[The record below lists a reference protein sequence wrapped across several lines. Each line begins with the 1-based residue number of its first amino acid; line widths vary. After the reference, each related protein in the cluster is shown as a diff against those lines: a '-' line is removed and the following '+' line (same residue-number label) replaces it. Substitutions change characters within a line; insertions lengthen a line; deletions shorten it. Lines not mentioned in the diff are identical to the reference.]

1 MITSAAR
8 AADLITGQRHGLGV
22 LAGPASIGE
31 LFDKITI
38 LEIKKSKI
46 KDDNKLI
53 FINKE
58 LDLLKKVVKSKNIN
72 TRSLSPLIKKL
83 KNVNLKLWNVEDKL
97 RKFEKNKQFKKD
109 FINYARKVYYT
120 NDKRAILK
128 NEINLKTNSII
139 SEVKSY
145 EKY

>member
-1 MITSAAR
+1 MKIN
-8 AADLITGQRHGLGV
+8 I
-22 LAGPASIGE
+22 PASIGE

-46 KDDNKLI
+46 KDENKLI

-58 LDLLKKVVKSKNIN
+58 LNLLKKVVKSKKIN
-72 TRSLSPLIKKL
+72 TRSLSALIKKL

>member
-1 MITSAAR
+1 MKIN
-8 AADLITGQRHGLGV
+8 I
-22 LAGPASIGE
+22 PASIGE

-58 LDLLKKVVKSKNIN
+58 LDLLKKVVRSKKIN
-72 TRSLSPLIKKL
+72 TRSLGPLIKKL

>member
-1 MITSAAR
+1 MKIN
-8 AADLITGQRHGLGV
+8 I
-22 LAGPASIGE
+22 PASIGE

-38 LEIKKSKI
+38 LEIKKLKI
-46 KDDNKLI
+46 RDRNKLI
-53 FINKE
+53 FVNKE
-58 LDLLKKVVKSKNIN
+58 LNLLKKVVRSKKIN

-109 FINYARKVYYT
+109 FINYARKVYFT

>member
-1 MITSAAR
+1 MKIN
-8 AADLITGQRHGLGV
+8 I
-22 LAGPASIGE
+22 PASIGE

-58 LDLLKKVVKSKNIN
+58 LDLLKKVVKTKKIN

-109 FINYARKVYYT
+109 FINYARKVYFT

>member
-1 MITSAAR
+1 MKIN
-8 AADLITGQRHGLGV
+8 I
-22 LAGPASIGE
+22 PASIGE

-46 KDDNKLI
+46 KDENKLI

-58 LDLLKKVVKSKNIN
+58 LNLLKKVVKSKKIN
-72 TRSLSPLIKKL
+72 TRSLGSLIKKL

>member
-1 MITSAAR
+1 MKIN
-8 AADLITGQRHGLGV
+8 I
-22 LAGPASIGE
+22 PASIGE

-58 LDLLKKVVKSKNIN
+58 LDLLKKVVRSKKIN
-72 TRSLSPLIKKL
+72 TRSLGPLIKKL

-120 NDKRAILK
+120 NDKRSILK

-139 SEVKSY
+139 NEVKSY

>member
-1 MITSAAR
+1 MKIN
-8 AADLITGQRHGLGV
+8 I
-22 LAGPASIGE
+22 PASIGE

-46 KDDNKLI
+46 KDENKLI

-58 LDLLKKVVKSKNIN
+58 LHLLKKVVKSKKIN
-72 TRSLSPLIKKL
+72 TRSLSSLVKKL

>member
-1 MITSAAR
+1 MKIN
-8 AADLITGQRHGLGV
+8 I
-22 LAGPASIGE
+22 PASIGE

-46 KDDNKLI
+46 KDENKLI

-58 LDLLKKVVKSKNIN
+58 LNLLKKVVKSKKIN
-72 TRSLSPLIKKL
+72 TRSLSSLVKKL

-120 NDKRAILK
+120 NDKRATLK

>member
-1 MITSAAR
+1 MKIN
-8 AADLITGQRHGLGV
+8 I
-22 LAGPASIGE
+22 PASIGE

-38 LEIKKSKI
+38 LEIKKLKI
-46 KDDNKLI
+46 KDKSKLI

-58 LDLLKKVVKSKNIN
+58 LNLLKKVVTSKKIN
-72 TRSLSPLIKKL
+72 TRSIKPLIKKL
-83 KNVNLKLWNVEDKL
+83 KDVNLKLWNVEDKL

>member
-1 MITSAAR
+1 MKIN
-8 AADLITGQRHGLGV
+8 I
-22 LAGPASIGE
+22 PASIGE

-46 KDDNKLI
+46 KDENKLI

-58 LDLLKKVVKSKNIN
+58 LNLLKKVVKSKKIN
-72 TRSLSPLIKKL
+72 TRSLSSLVRKL

>member
-1 MITSAAR
+1 MKIN
-8 AADLITGQRHGLGV
+8 I
-22 LAGPASIGE
+22 PASIGE

-38 LEIKKSKI
+38 IEIKKSKI

-58 LDLLKKVVKSKNIN
+58 LDLLKKVVKSKKIN

>member
-1 MITSAAR
+1 MKIN
-8 AADLITGQRHGLGV
+8 I
-22 LAGPASIGE
+22 PASIGE

-46 KDDNKLI
+46 KDENKLI

-58 LDLLKKVVKSKNIN
+58 LNLLKNVVKSKKIN
-72 TRSLSPLIKKL
+72 TRSLSSLVKKL

>member
-1 MITSAAR
+1 MKIN
-8 AADLITGQRHGLGV
+8 I
-22 LAGPASIGE
+22 PASIGE

-58 LDLLKKVVKSKNIN
+58 LDLLKKVVRSKKIN
-72 TRSLSPLIKKL
+72 TRSLGPLIKQL

-109 FINYARKVYYT
+109 FISYARKVYYT

>member
-1 MITSAAR
+1 MKIN
-8 AADLITGQRHGLGV
+8 I
-22 LAGPASIGE
+22 PASIGE

-58 LDLLKKVVKSKNIN
+58 LDLLKKVVRSKKIN
-72 TRSLSPLIKKL
+72 TRSLGPLIKKL

-97 RKFEKNKQFKKD
+97 RKFEKNKQFKID

-120 NDKRAILK
+120 NDKRSILK

>member
-1 MITSAAR
+1 MKIN
-8 AADLITGQRHGLGV
+8 I
-22 LAGPASIGE
+22 PASIGE

-58 LDLLKKVVKSKNIN
+58 LDLLKNVVKSKKIN

-97 RKFEKNKQFKKD
+97 RKFEKNKQFKND
-109 FINYARKVYYT
+109 FSAQ
-120 NDKRAILK
+120 
-128 NEINLKTNSII
+128 
-139 SEVKSY
+139 
-145 EKY
+145 

>member
-1 MITSAAR
+1 MKIN
-8 AADLITGQRHGLGV
+8 I
-22 LAGPASIGE
+22 PASIGE

-58 LDLLKKVVKSKNIN
+58 LDLLKKVVKSKKIN

-97 RKFEKNKQFKKD
+97 RKFEKNKKFKKD
-109 FINYARKVYYT
+109 FINYARKVYFT

>member
-1 MITSAAR
+1 MKIN
-8 AADLITGQRHGLGV
+8 I
-22 LAGPASIGE
+22 PASIGE

-58 LDLLKKVVKSKNIN
+58 LDLLKKVVKSKKIN

-97 RKFEKNKQFKKD
+97 RKLEKNKQFKKD

>member
-1 MITSAAR
+1 MKIN
-8 AADLITGQRHGLGV
+8 I
-22 LAGPASIGE
+22 PASIGE

-38 LEIKKSKI
+38 LEIKKLKI
-46 KDDNKLI
+46 RDRNKLI
-53 FINKE
+53 FVNKE
-58 LDLLKKVVKSKNIN
+58 LNLLKKVVRSKKIN

>member
-1 MITSAAR
+1 MKIN
-8 AADLITGQRHGLGV
+8 I
-22 LAGPASIGE
+22 PASIGE

-46 KDDNKLI
+46 KDNNKLI

-58 LDLLKKVVKSKNIN
+58 LNLLKKVVKSKKIN
-72 TRSLSPLIKKL
+72 TRSLSSLIKKL

>member
-1 MITSAAR
+1 MKIN
-8 AADLITGQRHGLGV
+8 I
-22 LAGPASIGE
+22 PASIGE

-58 LDLLKKVVKSKNIN
+58 LNLLKKVVKSKKIN

-120 NDKRAILK
+120 NDKRSILK

>member
-1 MITSAAR
+1 MKIN
-8 AADLITGQRHGLGV
+8 I
-22 LAGPASIGE
+22 PASIGE

-46 KDDNKLI
+46 KDENKLI

-58 LDLLKKVVKSKNIN
+58 LNLLKKVVKSKKIN
-72 TRSLSPLIKKL
+72 TRSLSTLVKRL

>member
-1 MITSAAR
+1 MKIN
-8 AADLITGQRHGLGV
+8 I
-22 LAGPASIGE
+22 PASIGE

-58 LDLLKKVVKSKNIN
+58 LDLLKKVVKSKKIN

-83 KNVNLKLWNVEDKL
+83 KIVNLKLWNVDDKL

>member
-1 MITSAAR
+1 MKIN
-8 AADLITGQRHGLGV
+8 I
-22 LAGPASIGE
+22 PASIGE

-46 KDDNKLI
+46 KDNNKLI

-58 LDLLKKVVKSKNIN
+58 LNLLKKVVRSKKIN
-72 TRSLSPLIKKL
+72 TRSLGPLIKKL

-97 RKFEKNKQFKKD
+97 RKFEKNKQFKKA
-109 FINYARKVYYT
+109 FISYARKVYYT

-139 SEVKSY
+139 NEVKSY

>member
-1 MITSAAR
+1 MKIN
-8 AADLITGQRHGLGV
+8 I
-22 LAGPASIGE
+22 PASIGE

-53 FINKE
+53 FIKKE
-58 LDLLKKVVKSKNIN
+58 LDLLKKVVKSKKIN

-109 FINYARKVYYT
+109 FINYARRVYYT

>member
-1 MITSAAR
+1 MKIN
-8 AADLITGQRHGLGV
+8 I
-22 LAGPASIGE
+22 PASIGE

-46 KDDNKLI
+46 KDENKLI

-58 LDLLKKVVKSKNIN
+58 LNLLKKVVKSKKIN
-72 TRSLSPLIKKL
+72 TRSLSSLVKKL
-83 KNVNLKLWNVEDKL
+83 KKVNLKLWNVEDKL

>member
-1 MITSAAR
+1 MKIN
-8 AADLITGQRHGLGV
+8 I
-22 LAGPASIGE
+22 PASIGE

-46 KDDNKLI
+46 KDENKLI

-58 LDLLKKVVKSKNIN
+58 LNLLKKIVKSKKIN
-72 TRSLSPLIKKL
+72 TRSLSSLVKKL

-139 SEVKSY
+139 NEVKSY

>member
-1 MITSAAR
+1 MKIN
-8 AADLITGQRHGLGV
+8 I
-22 LAGPASIGE
+22 PASIGE

-53 FINKE
+53 FIKKE
-58 LDLLKKVVKSKNIN
+58 LDLLKKVVKSKKIN

>member
-1 MITSAAR
+1 MKIN
-8 AADLITGQRHGLGV
+8 I
-22 LAGPASIGE
+22 PASIGE

-58 LDLLKKVVKSKNIN
+58 LDLLKKVVKSKKIN

-97 RKFEKNKQFKKD
+97 RKLEKNKQFIKD

>member
-1 MITSAAR
+1 MKIN
-8 AADLITGQRHGLGV
+8 I
-22 LAGPASIGE
+22 PASIGE

-38 LEIKKSKI
+38 LEIKKLKI
-46 KDDNKLI
+46 KDKSKLI

-58 LDLLKKVVKSKNIN
+58 LNLLKKVVTSKKIN
-72 TRSLSPLIKKL
+72 TRSIKPLIKKL
-83 KNVNLKLWNVEDKL
+83 KDVNLKLWNVEDKL
-97 RKFEKNKQFKKD
+97 RKFEKNKQFKKE
-109 FINYARKVYYT
+109 FVNYARKVYYT
-120 NDKRAILK
+120 NDKRSVLK

>member
-1 MITSAAR
+1 MKIN
-8 AADLITGQRHGLGV
+8 I
-22 LAGPASIGE
+22 PASIGE

-46 KDDNKLI
+46 KDENKLI
-53 FINKE
+53 LINKE
-58 LDLLKKVVKSKNIN
+58 LNLLKKVVKSKKIN
-72 TRSLSPLIKKL
+72 TRSLSSLVKKL

>member
-1 MITSAAR
+1 MKIN
-8 AADLITGQRHGLGV
+8 I
-22 LAGPASIGE
+22 PASIGE

-46 KDDNKLI
+46 KDKNKLI

-58 LDLLKKVVKSKNIN
+58 LNLLKKVVKSKKIN
-72 TRSLSPLIKKL
+72 TRSLSSLVKKL

-120 NDKRAILK
+120 NDKRSILK

>member
-1 MITSAAR
+1 MKIN
-8 AADLITGQRHGLGV
+8 I
-22 LAGPASIGE
+22 PASICE

-58 LDLLKKVVKSKNIN
+58 LDLLKKVVKSKKIN

-97 RKFEKNKQFKKD
+97 RKLEKNKQFKKD